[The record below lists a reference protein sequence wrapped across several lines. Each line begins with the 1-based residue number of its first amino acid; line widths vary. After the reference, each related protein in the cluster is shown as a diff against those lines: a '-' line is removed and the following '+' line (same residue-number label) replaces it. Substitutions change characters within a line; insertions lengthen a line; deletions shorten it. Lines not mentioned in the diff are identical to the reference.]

1 MRVLFIALL
10 CACSTITVAADEPA
24 PQVAAAAVAVAAKGQ
39 MLTGA
44 DGGRLGVV
52 NRIAADGS
60 PQIIIDGRLVT
71 IPANTISA
79 ANGKL
84 TTSLTKS
91 AVLALH

>member
-1 MRVLFIALL
+1 MRFLFIALT
-10 CACSTITVAADEPA
+10 CAFATVTVAAGEPA
-24 PQVAAAAVAVAAKGQ
+24 PQAASAAVATKGQ

-60 PQIIIDGRLVT
+60 PQIIIDGKLVT
-71 IPANTISA
+71 IPASTISA

>member
-1 MRVLFIALL
+1 MRFLFIAAM
-10 CACSTITVAADEPA
+10 CAFATATIAGEEPSAVVATT
-24 PQVAAAAVAVAAKGQ
+24 AVAAKGQ
-39 MLTGA
+39 MVTGA

-52 NRIAADGS
+52 NRLASDGS

-71 IPANTISA
+71 IPANTLTA

-91 AVLALH
+91 QVLAIH